1 MKDKQFYFIINDS
14 LLECPVGVFVWIKY
28 ITTLMHVLLQPINLF
43 FINVF
48 IWMFCLC
55 FLMD

>member
-48 IWMFCLC
+48 I
-55 FLMD
+55 